1 MTMAPHS
8 STSYSLFLK
17 IVFNTPNFLMLGD
30 PWLAASE
37 WAACVCV
44 CVCVCVLNK

>member
-1 MTMAPHS
+1 MPN
-8 STSYSLFLK
+8 SLFLK

-37 WAACVCV
+37 WVACVCV
-44 CVCVCVLNK
+44 GVYVCVCVVGEENGK